1 MATRGM
7 YTTVTEIRRRVFTE
21 VARLSYEGNDYA
33 KELPRLPYK
42 IVPGEIGLH
51 RNNIFHKI
59 RAESTAPFQYADHLL
74 SAVRAAYP
82 HILPEPLPPRPHLL
96 PAGIAQPAYIAFFV
110 YQRVILRQD
119 GFPYKLQKAG
129 W

>member
-1 MATRGM
+1 M
-7 YTTVTEIRRRVFTE
+7 RRW
-21 VARLSYEGNDYA
+21 VAPQEP
-33 KELPRLPYK
+33 LPEKYRFPVRPL
-42 IVPGEIGLH
+42 LH